1 MDIRMKI
8 ILDILYILVAVSVI
22 LLILFQGRGAGLGSA
37 WGGSGESFSTRR
49 GVERITFM
57 ICIFCVALFLVLS
70 VVKLLV

>member
-1 MDIRMKI
+1 MNIV
-8 ILDILYILVAVSVI
+8 LDILYILTAVAVI

-57 ICIFCVALFLVLS
+57 LTIIGVALFLILS
-70 VVKLLV
+70 IVQLLV